1 MWLNRF
7 LGTALLLLSVQLHAE
22 VYTLRIHHFL
32 GAESLPHKGLLEPWA
47 QRVESDSNGRLKIE
61 IYPEMSLGGKAPQLL
76 DQVNDGTV
84 DIIWTAAAY
93 TPDRFPHTE
102 VFTLPLVHEGD
113 PLTTNLAIM
122 SLMYDFP
129 GQDFKSVKPLLVHV
143 QAGHALHL
151 STNPV
156 TSLDNLKGRVIR
168 PAGRRIG
175 LWVLEALSAEVS
187 KKRHPKL
194 SDALSQQKLDGA
206 LMSFQLAQSLDVID
220 GVSSHTMLDE
230 KRYFGT
236 SLYLFLMNPASYD
249 RLPADLQAVI
259 DRNSGMSLAA
269 AAGRVW
275 QQAETQAMAAARE
288 RGHVINVMED
298 LQQVEKALETV
309 HDRWSASVRKHGI
322 DGPLLIQKAQ
332 RAIEYAARVK

>member
-7 LGTALLLLSVQLHAE
+7 LGIALLLLSIQLHAE

-47 QRVESDSNGRLKIE
+47 QRVEADSNGRLKIE

-76 DQVNDGTV
+76 DQVSDGSV

-122 SLMYDFP
+122 SMMGTLQ
-129 GQDFKSVKPLLVHV
+129 GQDFQHFKPLLVHV

-151 STNPV
+151 SRKQV
-156 TSLDNLKGRVIR
+156 TSIHDLNGLVIR

-175 LWVLEALSAEVS
+175 LWVLEALTAEAS

-194 SDALSQQKLDGA
+194 SKALAEHKLDGA

-220 GVSSHTMLDE
+220 SVTSHTMLGD

-259 DRNSGMSLAA
+259 DRNSGLSLAA

-275 QQAETQAMAAARE
+275 QQAENRAMAVARE
-288 RGHVINVMED
+288 QGHVINVLENP
-298 LQQVEKALETV
+298 QQVGEMLETV
-309 HDRWSASVRKHGI
+309 HERWSASVEKHGI
-322 DGPLLIQKAQ
+322 DGPALIQKAQ
-332 RAIEYAARVK
+332 RAIEYAAGVK